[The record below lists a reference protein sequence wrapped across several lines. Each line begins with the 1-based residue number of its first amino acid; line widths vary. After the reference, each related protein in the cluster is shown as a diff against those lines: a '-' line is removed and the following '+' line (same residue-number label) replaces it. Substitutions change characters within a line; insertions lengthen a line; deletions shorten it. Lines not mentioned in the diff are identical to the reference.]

1 MGMRSLTGKA
11 LGTVLAFTAGTIML
25 CVSTLVEAQSAK
37 SKASISTRKAAQG
50 ALHAGYKSLQGKQNK
65 QAIVDLTRAIKSG
78 KLRSSEMAKA
88 LYYRGRA
95 YRNAQ
100 RPADA
105 IADLTSALWVKGAL
119 SERER
124 KEALALRQKTYQQ
137 LGVSGPAI
145 ASTTTTTERAPQLAP
160 PTKPQRTASP
170 KIPTRKPTQQARAGQ
185 SNWTATTKNS
195 SGTSNPIAQAS
206 KGVTSF
212 FSNLFGG
219 NSANSS
225 TTGSANA
232 SSPSATSAVQ
242 PQSST
247 WQSQTRTAQTTRT
260 RVPPKQATPTQ
271 VASTGK
277 YFIQV
282 ATLRDSGQ
290 AKTVANSVAQR
301 HGTLLKG
308 RRPTVETGVL
318 GNMGKFYL
326 VRIRAFRTE
335 TDAAKL
341 CSKLLA
347 SGLDCLVN
355 KS

>member
-1 MGMRSLTGKA
+1 MGMRSLIGKP
-11 LGTVLAFTAGTIML
+11 LGTVLAFTAGTVML
-25 CVSTLVEAQSAK
+25 CAGTLAQTQSTKTKPSTL
-37 SKASISTRKAAQG
+37 TRKAAQG
-50 ALHAGYKSLQGKQNK
+50 ALHAGYKSLEAKKNK

-78 KLRSSEMAKA
+78 KLRSGEMAKA

-137 LGVSGPAI
+137 LGVSGPAL
-145 ASTTTTTERAPQLAP
+145 ATTTTTTESPPKAVAPRP
-160 PTKPQRTASP
+160 PQRTASS
-170 KIPTRKPTQQARAGQ
+170 ITPTRKPTQQTQG
-185 SNWTATTKNS
+185 SWTATTKTPS
-195 SGTSNPIAQAS
+195 STTNPLAQAS
-206 KGVTSF
+206 NGVTSF
-212 FSNLFGG
+212 FNNLFGG

-225 TTGSANA
+225 TTGSLSTSSA
-232 SSPSATSAVQ
+232 STPSSGPT
-242 PQSST
+242 QSST
-247 WQSQTRTAQTTRT
+247 WQSQTRAAQSTGT
-260 RVPPKQATPTQ
+260 RVPRKSAAPTQ

-282 ATLRDSGQ
+282 ATLRDPGQ

-301 HGTLLKG
+301 HSTLLKG

-341 CSKLLA
+341 CGKLLA

-355 KS
+355 KG

>member
-1 MGMRSLTGKA
+1 MGMRSLTGKDPR
-11 LGTVLAFTAGTIML
+11 TVLAFTAGAVML
-25 CVSTLVEAQSAK
+25 CVSTLAQAQSAQ
-37 SKASISTRKAAQG
+37 SKASTLTRKAAEG
-50 ALHAGYKSLQGKQNK
+50 ALHAGYRSLQGKQNK
-65 QAIVDLTRAIKSG
+65 KAIIDLTRAIKSG
-78 KLRSSEMAKA
+78 KLRSGEMAKA
-88 LYYRGRA
+88 LYHRGRA

-124 KEALALRQKTYQQ
+124 KEALALRQNTYQQ

-145 ASTTTTTERAPQLAP
+145 ASTTTTMTRAPQLAP
-160 PTKPQRTASP
+160 PRTPERSASP
-170 KIPTRKPTQQARAGQ
+170 KIPTRKPTRQVQAGE
-185 SNWTATTKNS
+185 SDWTATTKHFS
-195 SGTSNPIAQAS
+195 ETSNPIAQAS
-206 KGVTSF
+206 NGITLF

-225 TTGSANA
+225 STGSVNT
-232 SSPSATSAVQ
+232 SSSSTTSAVQ
-242 PQSST
+242 RQSST
-247 WQSQTRTAQTTRT
+247 WQSQPRAAQKTRA
-260 RVPPKQATPTQ
+260 RVPLKKATPIQ
-271 VASTGK
+271 LASTGK

-282 ATLRDSGQ
+282 ATLRDRGQ

-301 HGTLLKG
+301 HVTLLKG
-308 RRPTVETGVL
+308 RQPTVESGFL

-326 VRIRAFRTE
+326 VRIRAFHTE
-335 TDAAKL
+335 ADAAKL